1 MEKEKIQKAI
11 VDIRFMGL
19 TADEKRTMLA
29 RIIGGD
35 QPALGNM
42 SHISS
47 WTTVV
52 WRTFLVRQSWSSTF
66 VVAALI
72 LMLAGGGVAFA
83 AEATLPGDKLY
94 PVKVELTEPLRDS
107 LAFSVSAKA
116 YLEELKIERRLKE
129 AAKLAAQGRLTDSV
143 NAQIQK
149 RIEASAVKM
158 GHLVKEAIK

>member
-19 TADEKRTMLA
+19 TPEERSTMLS
-29 RIIGGD
+29 RIIGEA
-35 QPALGNM
+35 PRPM

-83 AEATLPGDKLY
+83 AEVTLPGDRLY
-94 PVKVELTEPLRDS
+94 PVKVEVTEPLRDS

-116 YLEELKIERRLKE
+116 YLEELKIERRLTE
-129 AAKLAAQGRLTDSV
+129 AAKLAAEGRLTDSI
-143 NAQIQK
+143 NDQIQT
-149 RIEASAVKM
+149 RIQQSASKVA
-158 GHLVKEAIK
+158 HLVKAAVH

>member
-11 VDIRFMGL
+11 VDIRFMGM
-19 TADEKRTMLA
+19 TSAEKNTMLA
-29 RIIGGD
+29 NIMGD
-35 QPALGNM
+35 KVQPL

-47 WTTVV
+47 WTTIT

-83 AEATLPGDKLY
+83 AEATLPGDTLY

-107 LAFSVSAKA
+107 LAFSASTKA
-116 YLEELKIERRLKE
+116 YLEELKIQRRLKE
-129 AAKLAAQGRLTDSV
+129 AAKLAAEGRLTDTV
-143 NAQIQK
+143 NSQIQK
-149 RIEASAVKM
+149 RIENSALKVAKFVHDSVK
-158 GHLVKEAIK
+158 